1 MFRHSHISLKA
12 IENTFSRQRAKTVKI
27 YEVKNMSKT
36 KGKKAPPY
44 LYDGP
49 VPDKEDKAEET
60 DDLYDTEERETMLDD
75 DEVTAAEAG
84 FMEGREQEPPSKKQT
99 RKNAISHTDETAT
112 ELAKED
118 AEDD

>member
-1 MFRHSHISLKA
+1 M
-12 IENTFSRQRAKTVKI
+12 
-27 YEVKNMSKT
+27 NMSKN
-36 KGKKAPPY
+36 KAKKAPPY

-60 DDLYDTEERETMLDD
+60 DDLYDTQQREEMLDD
-75 DEVTAAEAG
+75 DEITAAEAG
-84 FMEGREQEPPSKKQT
+84 FMEGHEQEPPAKKATQ
-99 RKNAISHTDETAT
+99 KNMVSHTDEVAD

>member
-1 MFRHSHISLKA
+1 
-12 IENTFSRQRAKTVKI
+12 
-27 YEVKNMSKT
+27 MSKP
-36 KGKKAPPY
+36 KAKKAPPY
-44 LYDGP
+44 LYEGP
-49 VPDKEDKAEET
+49 SPTKDDMAEET
-60 DDLYDTEERETMLDD
+60 DDVYNTDQRETMLDD

-84 FMEGREQEPPSKKQT
+84 FMQGHEQEPPNKKET

>member
-1 MFRHSHISLKA
+1 
-12 IENTFSRQRAKTVKI
+12 
-27 YEVKNMSKT
+27 MSNRV

-49 VPDKEDKAEET
+49 PMDKETRADET
-60 DDLYDTEERETMLDD
+60 EDLYDTTERETMLDA

-84 FMEGREQEPPSKKQT
+84 FMQGREQEPPSKKET
-99 RKNAISHTDETAT
+99 RKNAISHTDEIAD

>member
-1 MFRHSHISLKA
+1 MK
-12 IENTFSRQRAKTVKI
+12 
-27 YEVKNMSKT
+27 MSKP
-36 KGKKAPPY
+36 KPKKAPPY
-44 LYDGP
+44 LYEGP
-49 VPDKEDKAEET
+49 SPSKDDMVEET
-60 DDLYDTEERETMLDD
+60 DDVYNTDQREAMLDD

-84 FMEGREQEPPSKKQT
+84 FMQGREQEPPSKKET